1 MEALPIVAQAAP
13 AMTDTPQSQT
23 NTISDAPSVL
33 TTALAGAVAMAVA
46 MGLGRFFYTPVLPA
60 MMAGL
65 DLGPAEA
72 GWIASAN
79 YAGYLLGAILAA
91 YGWAEGI
98 ERKVALAGLVAT
110 ALLLLA
116 MGLSSN
122 FIVLAAIRFLAGL
135 ASAFVMVFTSAIVL
149 SHGLAAGKPWVQ
161 SGHFGGVGIG
171 ITGSAVMFGL
181 IILGDGG
188 WRMAWIVAAVLAF
201 AGLIVVNHYLPR
213 DVVRIGPARK
223 EPPLIWTPAL
233 LALTIAYGIFGFGYI
248 VTATFLVAIV
258 RDGGGSSMFEAGVW
272 LATGIAAAPSVAYWL
287 PAVRRMGLVNVF
299 AIGCLV
305 EALGVAASVLVPLP
319 VGPIVGGVLLGS
331 TFIMVT
337 AFGLQAGRQL
347 AIESPRRALAMMTA
361 AFGTGQIVGPV
372 VAGYLANWSGSYTWA
387 SLAAAAALLI
397 SGAIVLVFCR
407 TRADTV

>member
-1 MEALPIVAQAAP
+1 MSQSAEIA
-13 AMTDTPQSQT
+13 TPGPGQDPRILS
-23 NTISDAPSVL
+23 
-33 TTALAGAVAMAVA
+33 TAIAGAIAMSVA

-65 DLGPAEA
+65 GLGPTEA

-98 ERKVALAGLVAT
+98 ERKVALTGLVAT

-116 MGLSSN
+116 MGVSSN
-122 FIVLAAIRFLAGL
+122 VVVLAAIRFVAGL
-135 ASAFVMVFTSAIVL
+135 ASAFVMIFTSAIVL

-161 SGHFGGVGIG
+161 STHFGGVGFG
-171 ITGSAVMFGL
+171 ISISAIMFGL
-181 IILGDGG
+181 IILADSG
-188 WRMAWIVAAVLAF
+188 WRMAWIMAALLAF
-201 AGLIVVNHYLPR
+201 AGLAVVVRNLPR
-213 DVVRIGPARK
+213 DVVRTGPAKK
-223 EPPLIWTPAL
+223 EPPLVWTPAL
-233 LALTIAYGIFGFGYI
+233 MALTLAYGIFGFGYI

-258 RDGGGSSMFEAGVW
+258 RDGGGSSLFEAGVW

-287 PAVRRMGLVNVF
+287 PAVRRVGLVNVF

-319 VGPIVGGVLLGS
+319 AGPIVGGVLLGS

-337 AFGLQAGRQL
+337 AFGLQVGRQL
-347 AIESPRRALAMMTA
+347 AAQSPRRALALMTA
-361 AFGTGQIVGPV
+361 AFGTGQILGPV
-372 VAGYLANWSGSYTWA
+372 VAGYLADWSGTYTWA
-387 SLAAAAALLI
+387 SLAAAAGLLA

-407 TRADTV
+407 PRAA

>member
-1 MEALPIVAQAAP
+1 MTSSPKPFSIAP
-13 AMTDTPQSQT
+13 PADS
-23 NTISDAPSVL
+23 SVL
-33 TTALAGAVAMAVA
+33 RTALAGAVAMAVA

-65 DLGPAEA
+65 GLGPAEA

-79 YAGYLLGAILAA
+79 YAGYLLGAVLAA

-98 ERKVALAGLVAT
+98 ERKVALTGLVAT

-122 FIVLAAIRFLAGL
+122 FVVLAAIRFLAGL

-149 SHGLAAGKPWVQ
+149 SHGLASGKPWVQ
-161 SGHFGGVGIG
+161 SSHFGGVGLG
-171 ITGSAVMFGL
+171 IAVSAIMFGL
-181 IILGDGG
+181 IILAESG
-188 WRMAWIVAAVLAF
+188 WRMAWIMAALLAF
-201 AGLIVVNHYLPR
+201 IGLVVVIRYLPK
-213 DVVRIGPARK
+213 DVVRTGPAKR
-223 EPPLIWTPAL
+223 EPPLVWTPAL

-258 RDGGGSSMFEAGVW
+258 RDGGGSSLFEAGVW

-287 PAVRRMGLVNVF
+287 PAVRRVGLVNVF

-319 VGPIVGGVLLGS
+319 AGPIVGGVLLGA

-347 AIESPRRALAMMTA
+347 ASESPRRALALMTA
-361 AFGTGQIVGPV
+361 AFGTGQILGPV
-372 VAGYLANWSGSYTWA
+372 VAGYLADWSGTYTWA
-387 SLAAAAALLI
+387 SLAAAAGLLA

-407 TRADTV
+407 SRAA

>member
-1 MEALPIVAQAAP
+1 MTSSQKPVSIALSA
-13 AMTDTPQSQT
+13 
-23 NTISDAPSVL
+23 DATVL
-33 TTALAGAVAMAVA
+33 RTALAGAVAMAVA

-65 DLGPAEA
+65 GLGPAEA

-79 YAGYLLGAILAA
+79 YAGYLLGAVLAA

-98 ERKVALAGLVAT
+98 ERKVALTGLVAT

-122 FIVLAAIRFLAGL
+122 FILLAAIRFLAGL
-135 ASAFVMVFTSAIVL
+135 ASAFVMIFTSAIVL

-161 SGHFGGVGIG
+161 SSHFGGVGFG
-171 ITGSAVMFGL
+171 ISISAVMFGL
-181 IILGDGG
+181 IILADSG
-188 WRMAWIVAAVLAF
+188 WRMAWIMAALLAF
-201 AGLIVVNHYLPR
+201 AGLLLVIRYLPR
-213 DVVRIGPARK
+213 DVVRTGPAKK

-258 RDGGGSSMFEAGVW
+258 RDGGGSSLFEAGVW

-287 PAVRRMGLVNVF
+287 PAVRRVGLVNVF
-299 AIGCLV
+299 ALGCLV

-319 VGPIVGGVLLGS
+319 AGPIVGGVLLGA

-347 AIESPRRALAMMTA
+347 AAESPRRALALMTA
-361 AFGTGQIVGPV
+361 AFGTGQILGPV
-372 VAGYLANWSGSYTWA
+372 VAGYLADWSGTYTWA
-387 SLAAAAALLI
+387 SLAAAAGLLA
-397 SGAIVLVFCR
+397 SGAIVLVFCKP
-407 TRADTV
+407 RAA